1 MTSISG
7 QAREGTSQ
15 EDQARRITELEEA
28 LRRAEESSRN
38 KSAFIA
44 NLSHEIRT
52 PLNSIIG
59 VANLFQGTR
68 LDLEQQKFV
77 EMLST
82 SARDLHRLVEELLDL
97 SLIETGR
104 LTLQSD
110 LFPVRTTCSRT
121 VRPLAV
127 SVQERRL
134 SLELHVDPA
143 VPELL
148 LGDSARLG
156 QILRNMV
163 TNAIAFTPKGTISVR
178 VFSGEENETA
188 VILHITAGH
197 PGGGAGT
204 EKRRDTDYSNME
216 RKDFSASFQGAG
228 MGLLIARGIAEAMG
242 GKLWTE
248 LSGSGDR
255 VIHFRAS
262 LGKIPPGETFRK
274 KDGDSGKEL
283 PADGAPLPEK
293 ISILVVDDNRFNRSL
308 ARTILRKMGGP
319 GWDVFLA
326 ESGSE
331 ALQLM
336 DEKQYDLV
344 FMDVQMPDM
353 DGLECT
359 RLARA
364 KEAVRGLR
372 SVIIAMTAYAM
383 EGDRRMCLDA
393 GMDDYIA
400 KPVEAEVLRSVI
412 SRNLA

>member
-1 MTSISG
+1 MAPISG
-7 QAREGTSQ
+7 QAQGGSAPEELQ
-15 EDQARRITELEEA
+15 RRIPELEEA

-68 LDLEQQKFV
+68 LDLEQKKFV

-104 LTLQSD
+104 LTLQSEP
-110 LFPVRTTCSRT
+110 FPVRSSCSRT
-121 VRPLAV
+121 IRPLAV
-127 SVQERRL
+127 SIQERRL
-134 SLELHVDPA
+134 SLELQVDPA
-143 VPELL
+143 VPEFLR
-148 LGDSARLG
+148 GDSARLS

-178 VFSGEENETA
+178 VFLAEETELSVCLHVTA
-188 VILHITAGH
+188 AH
-197 PGGGAGT
+197 PDGRIGA

-228 MGLLIARGIAEAMG
+228 MGLLIARGIAETMG

-248 LSGSGDR
+248 FSGSGHR

-262 LGKIPPGETFRK
+262 LGKVLPDEAFP
-274 KDGDSGKEL
+274 GKEEGSGEG
-283 PADGAPLPEK
+283 PREAAPLPGE

-308 ARTILRKMGGP
+308 TRTILRKMGGP
-319 GWDVFLA
+319 GWKVTLA
-326 ESGSE
+326 ESGPE

-336 DEKQYDLV
+336 EEQYFDLV
-344 FMDVQMPDM
+344 FMDVQMPEM

-359 RLARA
+359 RLAR
-364 KEAVRGLR
+364 KQGTGLKR
-372 SVIIAMTAYAM
+372 QSVIIAMTAYAM

-400 KPVEAEVLRSVI
+400 KPVEAEELRSVI